1 MSRPEAGRV
10 GAVKRIVSVVL
21 FVAAVTNTGRA
32 AAADRPAYCKQAK
45 TVRSALVALGKAENP
60 YLLQL
65 TDLPEKGAKKIDGK
79 LGEAMDALA
88 KLQAAAPLA
97 WQAHVNQELAYQRAV
112 KKIIKTPN
120 SLHNLLLEAEK
131 VAAPPNADDA
141 FNKLI
146 TKSCGF
152 YLDR

>member
-1 MSRPEAGRV
+1 
-10 GAVKRIVSVVL
+10 
-21 FVAAVTNTGRA
+21 
-32 AAADRPAYCKQAK
+32 
-45 TVRSALVALGKAENP
+45 
-60 YLLQL
+60 
-65 TDLPEKGAKKIDGK
+65 
-79 LGEAMDALA
+79 MDALA

-112 KKIIKTPN
+112 KKVIKTPN